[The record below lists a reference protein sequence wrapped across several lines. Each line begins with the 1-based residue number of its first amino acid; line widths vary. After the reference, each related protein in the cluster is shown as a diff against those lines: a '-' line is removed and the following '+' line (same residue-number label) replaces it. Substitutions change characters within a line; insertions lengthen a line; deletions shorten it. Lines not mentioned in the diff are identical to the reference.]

1 MCYNSSMTSLDQL
14 KKLRKTN
21 LPAITVLAGEDVG
34 LYDQM
39 KQTLFQQL
47 EFDPADL
54 AYSYFDMS
62 GTDYSQVALDL
73 ESLPFFADHKIV
85 IMDNFQ
91 DMTTDKKSYLDEK
104 HLKAFEAYLG
114 NPVETSRLVILGR
127 GKLDGKRRLVKLL
140 KKEALVLEA
149 SPMKDEDVKNYFLN
163 QARELGLEFEPGV
176 FDQLLVRAQFDFSE
190 MVKNLA
196 FLRDYQQTG
205 SAISQKDIDEA
216 IPKSLQDN
224 IFDLTQLVLSGKI
237 DNARDLV
244 RDLRLQGE
252 DEIKLIAIMLG
263 QLRFFL
269 QVKLLANQGKS
280 EQQIVTN
287 LSDYLGTKL
296 NAYRVKFALRDS
308 RPYSLDRLKLSI
320 KSLIEA
326 DYQIKTGVY
335 DKDYLFDLAM
345 LKIAGYNR

>member
-1 MCYNSSMTSLDQL
+1 MTNLDQL
-14 KKLRKTN
+14 NKLTLAT

-62 GTDYSQVALDL
+62 GADYSQVALDL
-73 ESLPFFADHKIV
+73 ESLPFFADQKIV

-104 HLKAFEAYLG
+104 SLKAFESYLE

-140 KKEALVLEA
+140 KREALVLEA
-149 SPMKDEDVKNYFLN
+149 SPMKDEEIRTYFLK
-163 QARELGLEFEPGV
+163 QAQDLKLTFEPGV

-190 MVKNLA
+190 MVKHLA
-196 FLRDYQQTG
+196 FLSEYQSAG

-237 DNARDLV
+237 AGARDLV

-252 DEIKLIAIMLG
+252 EEIKLIAVMLG

-269 QVKLLANQGKS
+269 QVKLLASQGKS
-280 EQQIVTN
+280 EQQIVTS
-287 LSDYLGTKL
+287 LSDYLGSKI

-308 RPYSLDRLKLSI
+308 RPYSLSHLKLGI

-335 DKDYLFDLAM
+335 DKDYLFDLAL
-345 LKIAGYNR
+345 LKIAGYKS